1 MGTRLALGEWLPDQ
15 PGAVGTLQKASN
27 VIPIASGYAPF
38 PRLVDYSQAASED
51 LTAVFAG
58 RRSNTSIFFAGG
70 ASKLFKLDPTDFSLD
85 DVSKTGGYSS
95 SYPWDFVQ
103 FGSSIIAAN
112 GTEKLQTWVLNSSS
126 QFADLDTAAPVA
138 RYVTVVRDF
147 VVCGNISGAE
157 NRVQWSD
164 INDET
169 NWTAGTSSQSDYQN
183 LPDGGAIH
191 GITGGE
197 FGLILLDRSIVRMSY
212 IGSPLFFQFDSISR
226 NRGCLEPGSITQSGQ
241 TTFFLSDDGFYSC
254 AGESLTPI
262 GAEKVNRWF
271 FQDAS
276 PSTLSTIS
284 ASTDPVRN
292 IVVWAYDSNDGGRS
306 LLIYNWQLNRWSHGK
321 TTARALSAAATT
333 GETLESIDSISASID
348 TLDTSLDSPQW
359 AGGKLIF
366 AASVGAKIAT
376 FTGASSSALFET
388 GDFGDANPSMVT
400 LARPLVDGGSASVA
414 AFSRNLLGTSVSFGS
429 RTAADSDNRVPL
441 RSLGKYHRLQVEPT
455 GTWKAAV
462 AVDVE
467 MTGAGTR

>member
-1 MGTRLALGEWLPDQ
+1 MATRLTFGEWLPDQ

-27 VIPIASGYAPF
+27 VIPIASGYAPL
-38 PRLVDYSQAASED
+38 PSLVDYSQDASED
-51 LTAVFAG
+51 LNAVFSG
-58 RRSNTSIFFAGG
+58 RRSTSSIFFAGG

-103 FGSSIIAAN
+103 FGTSIIAAN
-112 GTEKLQTWVLNSSS
+112 GTEKLQNWVLNSSS
-126 QFADLDTAAPVA
+126 QFADLDAAAPVA

-169 NWTAGTSSQSDYQN
+169 NWTAGASSQSDYQN
-183 LPDGGAIH
+183 LPDGGGIQ

-212 IGSPLFFQFDSISR
+212 IGSPLFFQFDTISR
-226 NRGCLEPGSITQSGQ
+226 NRGCLEPGSIAQYGQ
-241 TTFFLSDDGFYSC
+241 MTFFLSDDGFYSC

-271 FQDAS
+271 FNDAN

-284 ASTDPVRN
+284 AATDPLRN
-292 IVVWAYDSNDGGRS
+292 VVVWSYQNNEGGRS
-306 LLIYNWQLNRWSHGK
+306 LLVYNWQLNRWSHGT
-321 TTARALSAAATT
+321 TTAETLSSAATT
-333 GETLESIDSISASID
+333 GETLESLDSISGS
-348 TLDTSLDSPQW
+348 LDSLGTSLDSPQW
-359 AGGKLIF
+359 VGGSLLFAG
-366 AASVGAKIAT
+366 SVGAKIAT
-376 FTGASSSALFET
+376 FTGASSTALFET

-400 LARPLVDGGSASVA
+400 LARPLIDGGSASVA
-414 AFSRNLLGTSVSFGS
+414 AFSRNLLGQTIGFGS

-441 RSLGKYHRLQVEPT
+441 RSLGKYHRLQVEPS
-455 GTWKAAV
+455 GTWTAAV

-467 MTGAGTR
+467 MTGAGVR